1 MKENDMSLDNVK
13 ENNQERATIAGQVK
27 RDSKLR
33 GRRLKMPRITLT
45 AFVALLALVG
55 SALVAGAGSA
65 ARTSAPGNTSL
76 PKIQGT
82 AEEGETL
89 TATAG
94 SWSGSQP
101 ITFKGQWKQCAKNGT
116 GCAAILGATDADY
129 KLRTEDVGHTI
140 RITVTATNND
150 GSSQAT
156 SQATAVVK
164 AAAANAPTNTSAP
177 TISGTAK
184 EGQTLTADKG
194 AWNGSQPIDY
204 KFQWQRCD
212 KNGLSCANIGGAAKT
227 TYVLGSADV
236 GNTVRVRVNASNK
249 AGQTTAFS
257 QPSGVVASSTN
268 PPPPPP
274 PGGTI
279 PVSQVNPPERLL
291 IAQASFNPA
300 VIRSRSGI
308 ETIRI
313 KIMDTKG
320 HLVSGA
326 LVLATPL
333 PYVWA
338 SAPAETVSGAGGIAT
353 VQFRIHSIVP
363 RKAAIVVFIRAR
375 KPGDN
380 VLTGVSSRR
389 LVQVLVNIG

>member
-1 MKENDMSLDNVK
+1 MSLD
-13 ENNQERATIAGQVK
+13 
-27 RDSKLR
+27 
-33 GRRLKMPRITLT
+33 RLKLPRITLT
-45 AFVALLALVG
+45 ALVALLVLAG

-65 ARTSAPGNTSL
+65 ARTSAPANTSL

-94 SWSGSQP
+94 AWSGSQP
-101 ITFKGQWKQCAKNGT
+101 ITFKGQWKQCGPNGGNCT
-116 GCAAILGATDADY
+116 AILGATDASY
-129 KLRTEDVGHTI
+129 KLKNADVGHTI
-140 RITVTATNND
+140 RITVTATNSD
-150 GSSQAT
+150 GSADAT
-156 SQATAVVK
+156 SQRTAVVK
-164 AAAANAPTNTSAP
+164 AAPANAPKNTSVP

-194 AWNGSQPIDY
+194 NWDGTTPIDY
-204 KFQWQRCD
+204 NFQWQRCD

-236 GNTVRVRVNASNK
+236 GNTVRVRVIATNS
-249 AGQTTAFS
+249 AGKTTAFS
-257 QPSGVVASSTN
+257 VASGVVVSSTN
-268 PPPPPP
+268 PPPPPPPPP

-279 PVSQVNPPERLL
+279 PVSQVNQPERLL
-291 IAQASFNPA
+291 IAQASFDPA

-353 VQFRIHSIVP
+353 VQFRIHSAVP
-363 RKAAIVVFIRAR
+363 RKSAIVVFIRAR
-375 KPGDN
+375 KPG
-380 VLTGVSSRR
+380 GSSRCS
-389 LVQVLVNIG
+389 